1 MPSPSERSPQR
12 GVVQPPER
20 KPPRRTARKPAR
32 KPPRTARPRRWP
44 VVLLRLLAAAAVV
57 GVLLFMYLDA
67 YIQREFSG
75 KKWAV
80 PAMVYGRPLELY
92 AGAPVGPRA
101 LTAELETLGYRAAG
115 ATAGA
120 GTYSVSGG
128 TVSIATRGFRFWDGE
143 EPPRRLRVAVRRQ
156 LGADGPR
163 RTGHRSGAGAA
174 RARAHRRHLSGAQ
187 RGPHPG
193 AGVAMCRRC

>member
-1 MPSPSERSPQR
+1 
-12 GVVQPPER
+12 
-20 KPPRRTARKPAR
+20 
-32 KPPRTARPRRWP
+32 

-57 GVLLFMYLDA
+57 GVLAFMYLDA

-101 LTAELETLGYRAAG
+101 LGAELETLGYRAAG
-115 ATAGA
+115 GAGSA
-120 GTYSVSGG
+120 GTYSVSGS

-143 EPPRRLRVAVRRQ
+143 EPARRLRVAFAGNSVQTVRDEQGTEVALAR
-156 LGADGPR
+156 LEPCTSAGSIR
-163 RTGHRSGAGAA
+163 HTTRTASWCGCR
-174 RARAHRRHLSGAQ
+174 
-187 RGPHPG
+187 
-193 AGVAMCRRC
+193 MCRRC